1 MIEVLFGESEAA
13 SMKVAK
19 NKIVIGTTNGPT
31 SVWIAGK
38 KHHSKSLSVGDWW
51 YARRIEYYIKQGKI
65 RVIEDSE
72 NKYARMICRAD

>member
-38 KHHSKSLSVGDWW
+38 KHHPKSLLQAGSREH
-51 YARRIEYYIKQGKI
+51 RRKLFAL
-65 RVIEDSE
+65 DL
-72 NKYARMICRAD
+72 